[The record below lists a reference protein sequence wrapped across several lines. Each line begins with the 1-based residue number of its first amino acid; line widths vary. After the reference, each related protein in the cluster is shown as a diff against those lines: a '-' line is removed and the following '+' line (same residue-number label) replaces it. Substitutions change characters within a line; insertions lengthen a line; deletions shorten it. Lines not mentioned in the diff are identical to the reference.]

1 MTIGKVKGSKL
12 LYETSEV
19 SQISLSSKDY
29 FKNNDWKL
37 KLFFNQR
44 GMTGHVPCDSH
55 QVTVTEFI
63 KSGCNNPTFPSANK
77 NSKRLFLCL
86 YLLISMTYDAM
97 SLFII
102 VIIYLIWF
110 LLNSF
115 IVFVNRSNFTLCI
128 ANRDGRKLF
137 H

>member
-1 MTIGKVKGSKL
+1 
-12 LYETSEV
+12 
-19 SQISLSSKDY
+19 
-29 FKNNDWKL
+29 
-37 KLFFNQR
+37 
-44 GMTGHVPCDSH
+44 MTGHVPCDSH

-63 KSGCNNPTFPSANK
+63 KSGCTNATFTSTNK

-102 VIIYLIWF
+102 VKIYLIWC

-128 ANRDGRKLF
+128 ANRDGRNFLVKIYSSSFTSERCTTKLLENILIF
-137 H
+137 YRSIQEM